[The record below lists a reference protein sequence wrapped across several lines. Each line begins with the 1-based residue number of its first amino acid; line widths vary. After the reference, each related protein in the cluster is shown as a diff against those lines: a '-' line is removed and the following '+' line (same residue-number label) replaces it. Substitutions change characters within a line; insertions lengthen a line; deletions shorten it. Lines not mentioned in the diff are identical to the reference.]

1 MHVLYGMIV
10 YVNVNRIR
18 KMTITSWTIS
28 DLAHEFS
35 VTPRTL
41 RFYEDQG
48 ILSPLRQGTQRIYQA
63 RDRTRL
69 KLALRGKR
77 LGLQLSEILT
87 LINMYESPMDTAAQL
102 KHYESVL
109 DEHRLR
115 LEHQRQDIDQ
125 TLQEIQ
131 DQLQLCRSL
140 LDQRDMPVA

>member
-1 MHVLYGMIV
+1 MIV

-18 KMTITSWTIS
+18 KMTTTTWTIS
-28 DLAHEFS
+28 DLAHEFA

-48 ILSPLRQGTQRIYQA
+48 ILSPLRQGNQRIYQA

-87 LINMYESPMDTAAQL
+87 LINMYESPMDTSAQL
-102 KHYESVL
+102 KHYEAVL
-109 DEHRLR
+109 EEHRLR
-115 LEHQRQDIDQ
+115 LERQRQDIDQ
-125 TLQEIQ
+125 TLQEIH

-140 LDQRDMPVA
+140 LNQRDAPFR